1 MELSCKLMGLSDS
14 TIALP
19 SPSGSMVLFSP
30 WVPGLNSANPLACS
44 AHSMLKLLVNSLFF
58 NLHINLAFRWVT
70 NTHLLRLH
78 CANACPSLLCF
89 LASDDHS
96 DHSCPCTYPPLYKH
110 TKRSFESIQK
120 IMPLLC
126 YKLPSKC
133 HGSQKNIQSWFW
145 GRCHVGWGP
154 CTLCLCFFFMFV
166 SLSLHLHSLHP
177 SNRSGQWFFPQPGI
191 PFPSLCKVFYFLD
204 RKLIE
209 TLLLLPLVPSPFP
222 GGRGW
227 GDVEARTQT

>member
-1 MELSCKLMGLSDS
+1 
-14 TIALP
+14 
-19 SPSGSMVLFSP
+19 
-30 WVPGLNSANPLACS
+30 
-44 AHSMLKLLVNSLFF
+44 MLKLLVNSLFF

-78 CANACPSLLCF
+78 CANACPGLLCF

-145 GRCHVGWGP
+145 GRRHVGWGHVL
-154 CTLCLCFFFMFV
+154 CVCVSSLCLWV
-166 SLSLHLHSLHP
+166 SHFICILCILPTGLGSGSFLSLGCP
-177 SNRSGQWFFPQPGI
+177 SQ
-191 PFPSLCKVFYFLD
+191 VFAKFS
-204 RKLIE
+204 
-209 TLLLLPLVPSPFP
+209 TF
-222 GGRGW
+222 
-227 GDVEARTQT
+227 

>member
-1 MELSCKLMGLSDS
+1 
-14 TIALP
+14 
-19 SPSGSMVLFSP
+19 
-30 WVPGLNSANPLACS
+30 
-44 AHSMLKLLVNSLFF
+44 MLKLFVNSLFF

-120 IMPLLC
+120 VMPLLC

-145 GRCHVGWGP
+145 GRRHVGWGP

-166 SLSLHLHSLHP
+166 SLSLHLHSVHP
-177 SNRSGQWFFPQPGI
+177 SNRSGQWFFPQPGMS
-191 PFPSLCKVFYFLD
+191 FPSLCKVFYFLD

-209 TLLLLPLVPSPFP
+209 TLLLLPLVRSPFP
-222 GGRGW
+222 GSGVRRCGGKDTDFKQFQCKKLFIVKGLGFMGLGKLSCCRNVFGW
-227 GDVEARTQT
+227 SF